1 MTHVHN
7 GAQLTLFPRWGQLAA
22 LVALKEGEYENLG
35 VSGPV
40 LLSGLERRLP
50 PSADRYADG
59 CPGGGGAT
67 NQIVQVPAGW
77 IRQDIGSGTVLMPNS
92 APAGSVQIVL
102 QGYPAGDTLRAGFD
116 RQCIGSTEGHRIL
129 KTGRARSRRPGGS

>member
-1 MTHVHN
+1 MKTLESAVPFFCQVLK
-7 GAQLTLFPRWGQLAA
+7 GVFLLALTAMPTVARAA
-22 LVALKEGEYENLG
+22 
-35 VSGPV
+35 
-40 LLSGLERRLP
+40 
-50 PSADRYADG
+50 D
-59 CPGGGGAT
+59 GAT

-116 RQCIGSTEGHRIL
+116 RQCIGSTEAHRIL